1 MRIQK
6 ILNYSVLLVQDT
18 SGEESILLGKGIGFG
33 RKVGEEIIRQPS
45 DRVFIPLSSPD
56 AQKMV
61 ELFASIPPEFIEIT
75 QEIVRDAEVYIKT
88 TLSPHIYLVLTDHL
102 HFAVQRQEQGIV
114 VTNRVFWEIK
124 NFYRQEFA
132 VGLRALAQIKERLQI
147 DLPEEEAANIAFH
160 IVNATKDTASH
171 YDAMKAAK
179 LIGAIVNIV
188 TYTMNCKLD
197 RESVHYSR
205 FINHLQFFAE
215 RYYSGKLLDSPG
227 DFLYLQ
233 MQNAYPTAI
242 TCAER
247 IRAYL
252 ERNEEV
258 HLPNEEVAYLALHI
272 ARLMSDNQD
281 SVQKSSDK

>member
-1 MRIQK
+1 MKIQK
-6 ILNYSVLLVQDT
+6 ILNYSVLLVRDD

-33 RKVGEEIIRQPS
+33 HKAGDEIVRQPS
-45 DRVFIPLSSPD
+45 DRVFIPLSNPD
-56 AQKMV
+56 AQKMM

-75 QEIVRDAEVYIKT
+75 QEIVRDAETTLKT

-102 HFAVQRQEQGIV
+102 HFAVQRQQQGIV

-124 NFYRQEFA
+124 NFYRQEFQ
-132 VGLRALAQIKERLQI
+132 VGLRALVQMKERLSV

-160 IVNATKDTASH
+160 IVNATKDTSSH

-179 LIGAIVNIV
+179 LIGTIVNIV

-215 RYYSGKLLDSPG
+215 RYYSGKLLDSTD

-233 MQNAYPTAI
+233 MQNAYPAAI
-242 TCAER
+242 TCGER

-252 ERNEEV
+252 ERNEEIY
-258 HLPNEEVAYLALHI
+258 LPNEEVAYLALHI
-272 ARLMSDNQD
+272 ARLMSDRQT
-281 SVQKSSDK
+281 SGEIQ